1 VQGVGFRP
9 WVWQLARALKLRG
22 SVRNDARG
30 VLIEIWGDSEKLNQ
44 FVDHLE
50 QGTPPLSR
58 IESIECSPLVAGQN
72 IPADFIIASSRGG
85 DVRTGVAS
93 DATTCSECLSEIFDP
108 HDRRYAYPFTNCTHC
123 GPRLSIVREIPY
135 DRANTSMADFPM
147 CPSCQVEYEDPSN
160 RRFHAQPNACADC
173 GPRVWLEKGSGD
185 RLALEGEGVIRK
197 AAELIGEG
205 RILAIKGIGG
215 IHLACDAANE
225 SAVDEL
231 RRRKKRYHKA
241 FALMARDLEMISRY
255 ARVDPTAAASLSDPA
270 APIVIMSSQGQ
281 GETLA
286 SGISPGQNSY
296 GFMLPYTPLHHLLM
310 ALLDEPVVL
319 TSGNLSDEPQC
330 ISNAEA
336 RDKLGG
342 IADFLLLH
350 DRDIVTRLDDSV
362 MRLSAGRPRILRRA
376 RGYAP
381 QPISLPP
388 GFNGSRK
395 VLAMGAELKNTFCLL
410 GEGRAVLSQHLG
422 DLENASVFREY
433 QRMLEHYQ
441 RLYDFEPDLIVVDKH
456 PDYLSAQLGR
466 RLAEERGLPLIETQH
481 HHAHMAA
488 CMAEH
493 QLPADTEP
501 VLGLILDGLGYGD
514 DGSIW
519 GGEFLLGD
527 YQEYRR
533 LASFSPVPMPGGAMA
548 IREPWRNCFAHLAA
562 ALGWEQVESAYSDL
576 ELIQFLKTRPLA
588 NLRKMLDKGIN
599 SPPASSAGR
608 LFDAVAAAVG
618 LCRERIT
625 FEGQAAIELEA
636 LSEAYV
642 DDFRSAGYP
651 VDTGGKHLNWAP
663 LWEALLNDLQRGR
676 APGVIGARFHN
687 GFVAAVSEIT
697 AALCSDYL
705 VNTVVLG
712 GGVFQNR
719 LLLEGVSRQLRQ
731 QGFAVF
737 APQRLPAN
745 DGGLSLGQ
753 VVIGCQR

>member
-1 VQGVGFRP
+1 MQGVGFRP
-9 WVWQLARALKLRG
+9 WVWQLARTLKLRG
-22 SVRNDARG
+22 SVCNDAQG
-30 VLIEIWGDSEKLNQ
+30 VLIEIWGEFERLEQ
-44 FVDHLE
+44 FVSQLE
-50 QGTPPLSR
+50 QGAPPLSQ
-58 IESIECSPLVAGQN
+58 IESVESSRLEEEEN
-72 IPADFIIASSRGG
+72 IPVDFIIAASRGG

-93 DATTCSECLSEIFDP
+93 DTASCSECLSEIFDP

-123 GPRLSIVREIPY
+123 GPRFSIVRGVPY
-135 DRANTSMADFPM
+135 DRINTSMASFPM
-147 CPSCQVEYEDPSN
+147 CPSCQAEYEDPSN
-160 RRFHAQPNACADC
+160 RRFHAQPNACPDC
-173 GPRVWLEKGSGD
+173 GPSVWLEDARGKPLDVG
-185 RLALEGEGVIRK
+185 REQVLHK
-197 AAELIGEG
+197 AAELIREG

-215 IHLACDAANE
+215 IHLACDATSE
-225 SAVDEL
+225 TAVAEL

-270 APIVIMSSQGQ
+270 APIVIMSGQ
-281 GETLA
+281 GEMLA
-286 SGISPGQNSY
+286 SGVNPGQNSY

-310 ALLDEPVVL
+310 ALLDDPIVL

-330 ISNAEA
+330 VSNAEA
-336 RDKLGG
+336 RDRLGG

-362 MRLSAGRPRILRRA
+362 VRPSAGRPRILRRA

-388 GFNGSRK
+388 GFSGSRK
-395 VLAMGAELKNTFCLL
+395 VLAMGAELKNTLCLL
-410 GEGRAVLSQHLG
+410 GERRAVLSQHLG

-466 RLAEERGLPLIETQH
+466 RLAEERGLPLIEAQH

-501 VLGLILDGLGYGD
+501 VLGLILDGLGYGE
-514 DGSIW
+514 DGTIW

-527 YQEYRR
+527 YREYRR

-548 IREPWRNCFAHLAA
+548 IREPWRNSFAHLAA
-562 ALGWEQVESAYSDL
+562 ALGWEQVESVYSDL
-576 ELIQFLKTRPLA
+576 ELVQFLKTRPLA

-608 LFDAVAAAVG
+608 LFDAVAVALN
-618 LCRERIT
+618 LCRECAT
-625 FEGQAAIELEA
+625 FEGQAAMELEA
-636 LSEAYV
+636 LAETAESGTEHYSL
-642 DDFRSAGYP
+642 D
-651 VDTGGKHLNWAP
+651 LNNCQLEWTA
-663 LWEALLNDLQRGR
+663 LWEGILSDLAKGTD
-676 APGVIGARFHN
+676 AATIAARFHHSLAH
-687 GFVAAVSEIT
+687 GLVKIAVG
-697 AALCSDYL
+697 LCHQHNVSTL
-705 VNTVVLG
+705 VLG

-719 LLLEGVSRQLRQ
+719 LLLESMVKKLKAQDLQILIPER
-731 QGFAVF
+731 V
-737 APQRLPAN
+737 PAN
-745 DGGLSLGQ
+745 DGGISLGQ
-753 VVIGCQR
+753 GVIGLRS